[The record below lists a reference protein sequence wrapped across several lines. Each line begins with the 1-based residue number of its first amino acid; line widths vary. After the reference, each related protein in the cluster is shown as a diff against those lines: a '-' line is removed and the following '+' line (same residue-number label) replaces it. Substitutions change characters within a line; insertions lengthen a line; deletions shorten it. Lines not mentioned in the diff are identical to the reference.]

1 MELAQ
6 GHPFN
11 ATDDLYDTVLDFI
24 FAVTFGDNP
33 ETRYTLA
40 KCDSLSGLKNLVIPA
55 DMEKPVQFYSPPR
68 LPMFD
73 AAVTLTHSVEKTV
86 TSPFPLLHHW
96 ILRQLPYLRRAIA
109 TKEEFFSAEL
119 DKAIDRMSDNESSG
133 RSALDEILKRE
144 QMLALKEDR
153 APGYKSRGIVDEV
166 NRDINTCMLHHYA

>member
-55 DMEKPVQFYSPPR
+55 DMEKPVQFYSVPR

-86 TSPFPLLHHW
+86 TSPFPLLHH
-96 ILRQLPYLRRAIA
+96 
-109 TKEEFFSAEL
+109 
-119 DKAIDRMSDNESSG
+119 
-133 RSALDEILKRE
+133 
-144 QMLALKEDR
+144 
-153 APGYKSRGIVDEV
+153 
-166 NRDINTCMLHHYA
+166 